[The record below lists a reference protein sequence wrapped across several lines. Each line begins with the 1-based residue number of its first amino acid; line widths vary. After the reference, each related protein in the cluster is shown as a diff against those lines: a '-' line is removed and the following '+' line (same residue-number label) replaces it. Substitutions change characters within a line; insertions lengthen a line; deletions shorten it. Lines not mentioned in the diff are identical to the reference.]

1 MSVGFS
7 LLCTVFGIPF
17 ALTCV
22 KSYYKDNAVLKS
34 VSDTEISSMR
44 KEFLDITGRDDKS
57 SSITKW
63 IEEKHGKELL
73 QNMLEPDPMK
83 RITISESIVSSWFD
97 HTDQIP

>member
-22 KSYYKDNAVLKS
+22 KSYYKDNAVLKD

-63 IEEKHGKELL
+63 IEEKHGKKLREYLATA
-73 QNMLEPDPMK
+73 P
-83 RITISESIVSSWFD
+83 TIPSNNEGKKL
-97 HTDQIP
+97 

>member
-34 VSDTEISSMR
+34 VSDSEISSMR

-63 IEEKHGKELL
+63 IEEKHGKELREYL
-73 QNMLEPDPMK
+73 ATAP
-83 RITISESIVSSWFD
+83 TIPSSNEGKKL
-97 HTDQIP
+97 